1 MNQQQIILTRVEE
14 NLLLILE
21 RLDRVEFLIE
31 RLVEIL
37 DPKEQ
42 VSL

>member
-31 RLVEIL
+31 RLAEIL